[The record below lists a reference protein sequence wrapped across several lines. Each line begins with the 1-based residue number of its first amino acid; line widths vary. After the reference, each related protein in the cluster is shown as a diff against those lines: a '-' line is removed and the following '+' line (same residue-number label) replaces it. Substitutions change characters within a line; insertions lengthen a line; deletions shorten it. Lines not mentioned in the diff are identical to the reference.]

1 MERPQLVATISWAA
15 GNGDR
20 SENGDYIYGK
30 KRLREVDRRIRFLV
44 QRLDRAEVV
53 DPAARAGDEDE
64 DRVYFGATVDVVNAK
79 GEPRTVSIVG
89 VDEIDTARG
98 YISWVSP
105 MARALIKAREGDT
118 VTLMTP
124 GGTEELDDRGR
135 ALRCARHRTRSH
147 GAQLTGHGRA
157 SNMTRMDNDLALL
170 EQKLA
175 TLIAHTRALA
185 RGQRVAAPRPGGRR
199 RAQSRDEHQDA
210 AGGRAPRRAHRADA
224 E

>member
-53 DPAARAGDEDE
+53 DPAGRAGDDDE
-64 DRVYFGATVDVVNAK
+64 DRVYFGATVDIVNAK
-79 GEPRTVSIVG
+79 GEARTDQHRRRRRDRHRARLHQLG
-89 VDEIDTARG
+89 LADGARADQGARG
-98 YISWVSP
+98 RNRDAAD
-105 MARALIKAREGDT
+105 ARAERGAH
-118 VTLMTP
+118 
-124 GGTEELDDRGR
+124 DRGR
-135 ALRCARHRTRSH
+135 ALRCRSTPADA